1 MDADPPSLAR
11 SRDAQRVIDVIGES
25 NTIPQV
31 VGQVDEQLQRASE
44 ANVDGDVGSISSDLN
59 YEEFFALMLN
69 DNE

>member
-31 VGQVDEQLQRASE
+31 VGQVDEPLQRASE
-44 ANVDGDVGSISSDLN
+44 ANVDDDVGSFSSDIN
-59 YEEFFALMLN
+59 YEAFFTLMLN
-69 DNE
+69 DDE